1 MKLPVIKQIQR
12 NCSVADIET
21 AISVLEITSEAAS
34 LKEEE
39 LNVIGEL
46 ISNMCGALEVHEL
59 VATGISEKD
68 AGNMFMKK
76 VLGSIDTV
84 RPA

>member
-12 NCSVADIET
+12 TCSVAEIET
-21 AISVLEITSEAAS
+21 AIKVLELTSEAAS

-59 VATGISEKD
+59 IASGMPEKE
-68 AGNMFMKK
+68 AGNAFMKK
-76 VLGSIDTV
+76 VLGSIDQK
-84 RPA
+84 